1 MGLVDGLYSAGLG
14 QQMVWLSGLLTFG
27 QCAEVFARIG
37 HLEVGRSSIW
47 RRFQAHGE
55 RFERMA
61 QREQAQVSPER
72 LQLGASSSDHPTIK
86 GVSMDGGMVNIRGE
100 GWKEMKVGAVYDV
113 EPRLEYDERSGEYV
127 DAPHAQHLAYTAVL
141 GDVNR
146 FRPALWAL
154 AVAHDL
160 PTARQSS
167 VTADGAEWIW
177 NVSADLFPDSAQIVD
192 WFHAADHLAAA
203 AEALFP
209 DDPKQAQHWR
219 RQRQDDLF
227 LGNTQAITAPLD
239 KAAFAEHSHYFHHHH
254 RRMQYHEFSENGF
267 PIGSGT
273 VESGVKQF
281 KARLT
286 AAGMRWNP
294 DSAQRM
300 LLIRAAV
307 LDHSFDARWLQ
318 AA

>member
-1 MGLVDGLYSAGLG
+1 MGLVDGLYSPGMA

-27 QCAEVFARIG
+27 QCVEVFERIG
-37 HLEVGRSSIW
+37 HSAVGRSSIW
-47 RRFQAHGE
+47 RRFQVHGARLVAGAVHEQTQVIPE
-55 RFERMA
+55 RFQLA
-61 QREQAQVSPER
+61 AVS
-72 LQLGASSSDHPTIK
+72 ADHATVK

-113 EPRLEYDERSGEYV
+113 SVRLEYDERSGEYA
-127 DAPHAQHLAYTAVL
+127 DLPHAQQVAYTAVL
-141 GDVNR
+141 GDVDH

-160 PTARQSS
+160 PTAQQSS

-177 NVSADLFPDSAQIVD
+177 NLSADLFPDSAQIVD
-192 WFHAADHLAAA
+192 WYHACDHLADAA
-203 AEALFP
+203 NALFP
-209 DDPKQAQHWR
+209 TEPLRAQQWR
-219 RQRQDDLF
+219 HQRQDDLF
-227 LGNTQAITAPLD
+227 LGNVQAITAPLD
-239 KAAFAEHSHYFHHHH
+239 KATLTEHSHYFHHHQ
-254 RRMQYHEFSENGF
+254 RRMQYHQFREEGW
-267 PIGSGT
+267 PIGSGS

-294 DSAQRM
+294 DAAQRM

-307 LDHSFDARWLQ
+307 LDHSFDDRWRQ